1 MNKLLW
7 SPTTNE
13 IKNTQAWGFMQEVN
27 QEFKI
32 KLTNFHELYQWSCEF
47 PESFWDLFWRY
58 SSIIAE
64 RNPTEVLKNGDD
76 FLDSKWFP
84 DARLNFA
91 KNLLSDSSDNPAIV
105 FWAEDRQKSSLSHLE
120 LYRQVARLSFWLK
133 QNGVKKGDRVAGFL
147 PNMPETVIS
156 MLATASLGAVWT
168 SCSPDFGVQG
178 VLDRFGQVEPK
189 VFICVDGYYYNGK
202 EFDCLE
208 KNQKIVS
215 QLPTVENTL
224 LVRFVNNS
232 SEFLDLSQL
241 FFFDE
246 IISKPTNTDIEFE
259 SVAFNDP
266 LYILFSSG
274 TTGVPKCIVH
284 SVGGTLIQHKKEH
297 MLHCD
302 IKNGDRVF
310 FFSTCGWMMWNWLVS
325 SLASGATL
333 MLYDGSPFINNNDN
347 ILFDF
352 AEQEKFNFMGVSAKY
367 LDTARKKE
375 LFPIETHNLE
385 FLKMILST
393 GSALSVDCFDYVYQK
408 IKLEVCLSSISGGT
422 DIVSCFVLGSPMLP
436 VYRGELQT
444 RGLGL
449 SVEVW
454 NDKGESVIDQKG
466 ELVCTKTFPSKPTGF
481 WNDYDGEKYRQS
493 YFDRYSNV
501 WCHGDFV
508 SLNLIGGMVF
518 YGRSDTTL
526 NRGGVRIGT
535 AEIYRQVEK
544 LREVLESI
552 VVEQNWQDDIRVV
565 LFVKLKDGLQ
575 LDDDLK
581 QRIVTQIRSNTSPR
595 HVPDVIIQVSDI
607 PKTKSGKIVE
617 LAVQKA
623 IHNLPI
629 DNKTALD
636 NPEVMQ
642 EYYQLCSGPNS
653 LL

>member
-7 SPTTNE
+7 SPSANE
-13 IKNTQAWGFMQEVN
+13 IENTQAWGFMQEVN
-27 QEFKI
+27 QEFET

-47 PESFWDLFWRY
+47 PESFWDLFWKY

-64 RNPTEVLKNGDD
+64 RKPTEALKNGDD
-76 FLDSKWFP
+76 FLGSEWFP

-105 FWAEDRQKSSLSHLE
+105 FWAEDKQKSSLSHLE
-120 LYRQVARLSFWLK
+120 LYSQVARLSFWLK
-133 QNGVKKGDRVAGFL
+133 QNGIKKGDRVAGFL

-202 EFDCLE
+202 EFSCLE

-215 QLPTVENTL
+215 QLPTVENIL

-232 SEFLDLSQL
+232 SEFLDLSQS

-246 IISKPTNTDIEFE
+246 IVSESTNPDIEFE

-284 SVGGTLIQHKKEH
+284 GVGGTLIQHKKEH

-302 IKNGDRVF
+302 IKDGDRVF
-310 FFSTCGWMMWNWLVS
+310 FFSTCGWMMWNWLLS

-333 MLYDGSPFINNNDN
+333 MLYDGSPFLNDNDN

-352 AEQEKFNFMGVSAKY
+352 AEQENFNFMGVSAKY

-385 FLKMILST
+385 SLKMILST

-408 IKLEVCLSSISGGT
+408 IKPEVCLSSISGGT

-493 YFDRYSNV
+493 YFDRYPNI

-544 LREVLESI
+544 LTEVLESI

-565 LFVKLKDGLQ
+565 LFVKLKDGMQ
-575 LDDDLK
+575 LVDDLK
-581 QRIVTQIRSNTSPR
+581 RRIVTQIRSNTSPR